1 MMWRWYFAQPMMDGW
16 SQRYWRR
23 QRGKLHEQYDN
34 KDNKARKGVS
44 DTRDGERVYDNDDYY
59 DNGNHDNINVAHL
72 TVSSEQT
79 WPQGT
84 KAWVA
89 AGSPW

>member
-44 DTRDGERVYDNDDYY
+44 DTRDGERVYDNDDNY

>member
-1 MMWRWYFAQPMMDGW
+1 M
-16 SQRYWRR
+16 
-23 QRGKLHEQYDN
+23 
-34 KDNKARKGVS
+34 RKGDS
-44 DTRDGERVYDNDDYY
+44 DTIDGGRVYDNDDNY

-84 KAWVA
+84 KA
-89 AGSPW
+89 

>member
-1 MMWRWYFAQPMMDGW
+1 M
-16 SQRYWRR
+16 
-23 QRGKLHEQYDN
+23 HEQYDN

-79 WPQGT
+79 
-84 KAWVA
+84 
-89 AGSPW
+89 

>member
-1 MMWRWYFAQPMMDGW
+1 MHK
-16 SQRYWRR
+16 QRDNN
-23 QRGKLHEQYDN
+23 DN
-34 KDNKARKGVS
+34 KVRKGDS
-44 DTRDGERVYDNDDYY
+44 DTIDGGRVYDNDDNY

-84 KAWVA
+84 KA
-89 AGSPW
+89 